1 MYIHTWFKITELG
14 EAKLFIGINIERDRI
29 KREVYIDQNHYAKS
43 TLQEFNIQDC
53 SPTMLP
59 IIRGT
64 IILRDTE
71 RRVDDDITSYAP
83 SIPSNG
89 RLFGISNELYT
100 SRHSIRR

>member
-1 MYIHTWFKITELG
+1 MYIHTRFKITELG

-29 KREVYIDQNHYAKS
+29 KREVYIDYAKS
-43 TLQEFNIQDC
+43 ILQEFNIQDC

-71 RRVDDDITSYAP
+71 RYVDDDITSYAP

-89 RLFGISNELYT
+89 RLFGISNELYM
-100 SRHSIRR
+100 SRQSIRR